1 MPLTPA
7 ERSLRASIAAH
18 TRWANT
24 RTAERK
30 RVADRG
36 HDALL
41 ATFARQVDPT
51 EVLPEAERVTLAQN
65 AYNAHMKRL
74 ALRSSQARRIARVTT
89 R

>member
-36 HDALL
+36 HAALL
-41 ATFARQVDPT
+41 ATFAAQVDAEGT
-51 EVLPEAERVTLAQN
+51 LPEAERQTLARN
-65 AYNAHMKRL
+65 AYRAHMKRL
-74 ALRSSQARRIARVTT
+74 ALRSSQARRKGAA
-89 R
+89 

>member
-36 HDALL
+36 HAALL
-41 ATFARQVDPT
+41 ATFAAQVDPQGT
-51 EVLPEAERVTLAQN
+51 LPEGERQTLARN
-65 AYNAHMKRL
+65 AYRAHMKRL
-74 ALRSSQARRIARVTT
+74 ALRSSQARRKGAA
-89 R
+89 